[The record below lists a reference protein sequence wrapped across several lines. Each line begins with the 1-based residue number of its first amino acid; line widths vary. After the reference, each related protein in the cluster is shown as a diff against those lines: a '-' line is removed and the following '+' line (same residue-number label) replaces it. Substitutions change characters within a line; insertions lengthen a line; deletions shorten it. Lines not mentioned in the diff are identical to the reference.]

1 MDNILFVHGV
11 SPDSI
16 DSYLTRLSDDEL
28 QEIFDNLEQ
37 QIAFIGHS
45 HDPLSWYY
53 DGTIRNFKMLR
64 QGITQMDSKVKNIVN
79 VGSVS
84 MPNSFNGKSVF
95 SKLLCVHYIF
105 EGAEDSIAWAIK
117 NPEKWQESI
126 EALMLSD
133 R

>member
-37 QIAFIGHS
+37 QIAFIGQS

-53 DGTIRNFKMLR
+53 DGSIFNFKMLR
-64 QGITQMDSKVKNIVN
+64 QGNTQMDSKVKNIVN

-84 MPNSFNGKSVF
+84 MPNSFIGKSVF
-95 SKLLCVHYIF
+95 SKLLCVHYIL
-105 EGAEDSIAWAIK
+105 EGAEDSIA
-117 NPEKWQESI
+117 
-126 EALMLSD
+126 
-133 R
+133 